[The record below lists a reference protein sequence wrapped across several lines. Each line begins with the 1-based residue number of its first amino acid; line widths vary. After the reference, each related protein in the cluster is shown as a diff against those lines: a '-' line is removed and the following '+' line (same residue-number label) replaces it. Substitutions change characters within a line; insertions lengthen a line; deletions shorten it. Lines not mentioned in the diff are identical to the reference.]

1 MTSQGH
7 IQKPPSGSR
16 VVGLSLLALAAASL
30 VAFGVILPA
39 EYGLDPLGIGRLT
52 GLDRLRGPEEV
63 AFQPVTGEA
72 GAPLAHAYPVPFRS
86 DTIEIPLQGAFGQPF
101 ANEIEYKVHMAA
113 DATLVYAWSAAP
125 VEMPDEFYYDF
136 HGHTLAEGEARTVAT
151 YQQDSA
157 PAANGALTAPFDGVH
172 GWYFSNLGAKPVVV
186 RLELSGFY
194 ELIPPGETGN
204 LGGIVANVPVAEAV
218 TK

>member
-7 IQKPPSGSR
+7 IQKPPTGPR
-16 VVGLSLLALAAASL
+16 AIGLSLLALAVASL
-30 VAFGVILPA
+30 IAFGAILPA
-39 EYGLDPLGIGRLT
+39 EYGIDPLGIGRLT
-52 GLDRLRGPEEV
+52 GVGRLAGQGEV

-72 GAPLAHAYPVPFRS
+72 GAPLAHSYPVPFRT
-86 DTIEIPLQGAFGQPF
+86 DTVEIPLQSAFGPPF
-101 ANEIEYKVHMAA
+101 ANEIEYKVRMAA

-136 HGHTLAEGEARTVAT
+136 HGHTLEEGEARTVAT
-151 YQQDSA
+151 YEQASA
-157 PAANGALTAPFDGVH
+157 PSANGALTAPFDGVH

-194 ELIPPGETGN
+194 ELVPPGETGN
-204 LGGIVANVPVAEAV
+204 LGGILANLPADQAVA
-218 TK
+218 K